1 LAAGQH
7 ARGTDFT
14 MLRPYCRKH
23 AGLDSTAPRDPQ
35 NPGGV
40 ASIAV
45 QLALLASCT
54 VASVAPG
61 RADDNSQNFDDV
73 KAVCTRCHTADVF
86 LSTPRSWQRWND
98 VFRVMTEHGA
108 TGTDAQL
115 AGVTEYFLSNLTIIN
130 VNTSP
135 PDEIEWV
142 LSATPAVRDFI
153 VARRTSRKFTSL
165 ADLGSVPGIDAGR
178 LHRLKERI
186 LF

>member
-1 LAAGQH
+1 
-7 ARGTDFT
+7 
-14 MLRPYCRKH
+14 MLRPYCRKRTR
-23 AGLDSTAPRDPQ
+23 LDSTAPRRPL
-35 NPGGV
+35 NAAG
-40 ASIAV
+40 AAAIAA
-45 QLALLASCT
+45 QLALLVSCT
-54 VASVAPG
+54 VASVAPC
-61 RADDNSQNFDDV
+61 RADDDSQSFDDV

-98 VFRVMTEHGA
+98 VFREMTERGA
-108 TGTDAQL
+108 TGTEAQL

-142 LSATPAVRDFI
+142 LGATPTVRDFI
-153 VARRTSRKFTSL
+153 VERRTSRKFTSL
-165 ADLGSVPGIDAGR
+165 ADLSSVPGIDAGR